1 MCTLL
6 TSLWHDV
13 KMFLALL
20 FKQHEYLSVDFPVK
34 MKIEIEKHAQNDHFA
49 GIVE

>member
-1 MCTLL
+1 
-6 TSLWHDV
+6 
-13 KMFLALL
+13 MFLALL